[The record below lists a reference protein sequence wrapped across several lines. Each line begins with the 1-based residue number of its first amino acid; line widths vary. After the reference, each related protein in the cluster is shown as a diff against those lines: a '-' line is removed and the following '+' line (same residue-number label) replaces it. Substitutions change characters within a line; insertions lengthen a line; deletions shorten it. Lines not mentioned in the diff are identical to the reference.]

1 MAGFKSERVAGFNLE
16 CMAGF
21 IGIRIG
27 RQGEPARPP
36 YIPRTSGKG

>member
-21 IGIRIG
+21 IGIRTHS
-27 RQGEPARPP
+27 ADTCTA
-36 YIPRTSGKG
+36 IPLPHEKM

>member
-21 IGIRIG
+21 IGIRKQVG
-27 RQGEPARPP
+27 
-36 YIPRTSGKG
+36 

>member
-21 IGIRIG
+21 VGIRSQYG
-27 RQGEPARPP
+27 GGARAAAIQP
-36 YIPRTSGKG
+36 